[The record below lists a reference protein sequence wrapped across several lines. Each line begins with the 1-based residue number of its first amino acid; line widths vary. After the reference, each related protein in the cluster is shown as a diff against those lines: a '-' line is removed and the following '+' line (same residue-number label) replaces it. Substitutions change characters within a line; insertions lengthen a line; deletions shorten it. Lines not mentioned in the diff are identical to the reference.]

1 MEMATNKKKLL
12 ITQSM
17 AKVGWDLLRERG
29 DIEPVQFPG
38 TITSGDFRA
47 LLAQHAPVNGVAL
60 GITPF
65 GEAEIA
71 AAREMQVVARIGVG
85 YDAVDVPALTNRKIP
100 LMVAG
105 SANSPSVAEQ
115 AMFMMMT
122 LAKRGAELNAM
133 VQANQWN
140 KRMSAVPVDLFGKTV
155 LIVGFGRIG
164 TRTAK
169 RCQAMEMNVLVYDPY
184 KSAAEII
191 AAGCQAVSNLDQ
203 ALPKADFV
211 TVHCPKT
218 PETVGMFNAAR
229 LARMRP
235 TAYLVNTA
243 RGGIIDEPALYAAL
257 SSGKLAGAGLDVYE
271 QEPVQPNNPLLTLG
285 NVVSA
290 PHMAGVTKESLD
302 RMGLQTAKNILS
314 VLDDKP
320 IRENVINQEVLD

>member
-17 AKVGWDLLRERG
+17 AQVGWDLFKERG
-29 DIEPVQFPG
+29 DIEAVRFPN
-38 TITSGDFRA
+38 TITSADFRA
-47 LLAQHAPVNGVAL
+47 MLAEHAPVNGVAL
-60 GITPF
+60 GVTPF
-65 GEAEIA
+65 SDPEITA
-71 AAREMQVVARIGVG
+71 SREMLVVARIGVG
-85 YDAVDVPALTNRKIP
+85 FDAVDVPALTKKKIP

-105 SANSPSVAEQ
+105 TANSPSVAEQ

-164 TRTAK
+164 SRSAK
-169 RCQAMEMNVLVYDPY
+169 RCQAMEMKVLVFDPY
-184 KSAAEII
+184 KPAADIK
-191 AAGCQAVSNLDQ
+191 AAGCEAVTDLDA
-203 ALPKADFV
+203 ALPRADFV
-211 TVHCPKT
+211 TIHCPKT
-218 PETVGMFNAAR
+218 PETIGMFNAAR
-229 LARMRP
+229 LARLKP

-243 RGGIIDEPALYAAL
+243 RGGIIDEPALYTAL
-257 SSGKLAGAGLDVYE
+257 STGKLAGAGLDVYE
-271 QEPVQPNNPLLTLG
+271 KEPVQPDNPLLTLA
-285 NVVSA
+285 NVISA

-314 VLDDKP
+314 ALDGKP
-320 IRENVINQEVLD
+320 IRENVINQEVLG